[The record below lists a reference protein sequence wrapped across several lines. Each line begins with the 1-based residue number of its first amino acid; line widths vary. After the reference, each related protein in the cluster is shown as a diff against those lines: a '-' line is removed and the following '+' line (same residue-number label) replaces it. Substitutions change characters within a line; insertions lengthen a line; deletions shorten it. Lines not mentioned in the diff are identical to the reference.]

1 MTSQVIYNPITK
13 LFQYNFKGSS
23 PYFKNIRHLT
33 DFFKKM
39 GLYMLKPTTKSLSSE
54 SFSKFLVYSILLAE
68 IIAYIDIV
76 IVGGIR

>member
-13 LFQYNFKGSS
+13 LFQYNFKDLS
-23 PYFKNIRHLT
+23 PYIKNIRHLT
-33 DFFKKM
+33 FKKKM
-39 GLYMLKPTTKSLSSE
+39 GLYMLKAPTKSPSSE